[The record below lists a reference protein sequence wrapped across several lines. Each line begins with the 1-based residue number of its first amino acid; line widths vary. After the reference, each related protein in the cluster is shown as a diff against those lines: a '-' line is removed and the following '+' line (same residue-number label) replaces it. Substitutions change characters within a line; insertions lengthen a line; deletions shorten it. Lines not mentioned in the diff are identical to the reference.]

1 SGKEGDRR
9 RMDRHALQSFVERAW
24 DESIVP
30 KLMEYI
36 RIPNKSP
43 AFDANW
49 QEHGH
54 MDRAI
59 ALIEAWCRAQQV
71 PGLSIEIVRLPGRTP
86 VLFMEIA
93 GNDSD
98 DTVLLYGHYDKQPE
112 MTGWWD
118 GFGPWTP
125 VLEGKKLYG
134 RGGADDG
141 YATFASLTAVRALVE
156 QNVRRARCVILIEGC
171 EESGSFDLPYYI
183 DHLSDRI

>member
-1 SGKEGDRR
+1 
-9 RMDRHALQSFVERAW
+9 
-24 DESIVP
+24 
-30 KLMEYI
+30 
-36 RIPNKSP
+36 
-43 AFDANW
+43 
-49 QEHGH
+49 
-54 MDRAI
+54 
-59 ALIEAWCRAQQV
+59 QV

-141 YATFASLTAVRALVE
+141 YATLASLTAVRALVE
-156 QNVRRARCVILIEGC
+156 QNVRRARGVILIEGC
-171 EESGSFDLPYYI
+171 EESGSFDLPYSI
-183 DHLSDRI
+183 DHLSDRIGTPSLVVCLASGCGDYEQLRCATALRGNIVGTLSVEILTEGVHSGAASGVVPS